1 METED
6 DGSVITDLGEI
17 SVTAL
22 SWDPGLIF
30 SGLQSVPVQDFSP
43 PLHASHH
50 SVHFTASTIFL
61 FFKVFAIVRW
71 HRPGQGKQPVPK
83 V

>member
-22 SWDPGLIF
+22 SWDPGLVL
-30 SGLQSVPVQDFSP
+30 SERTSRESP
-43 PLHASHH
+43 FGAATDL
-50 SVHFTASTIFL
+50 
-61 FFKVFAIVRW
+61 
-71 HRPGQGKQPVPK
+71 
-83 V
+83 